1 MNTQYISE
9 CLIAINQAARD
20 PETAHILEDELY
32 HEFILHVA
40 THGDENL
47 RNMAMLVLRSKDISF
62 PRWCA

>member
-9 CLIAINQAARD
+9 CLTAINEAAHD
-20 PETAHILEDELY
+20 PEAAHNLEDALY
-32 HEFILHVA
+32 NEFIRHVA